1 MKKKILRIAI
11 SIIVAIGVLYLLQ
24 LLLTP
29 KYMTGIIE
37 GAFIAEY
44 YENETEYEEKDHDV
58 LFVGD
63 CEVYENFVPQVLW
76 EEYGI
81 HSYIRGS
88 AQQLIW
94 QSYYLLEDSLCY
106 EKPDVVVFN
115 VLSMKYNE
123 PQKEAYNR
131 MSVDGMK
138 WSTTKFNA
146 ITASMLEE
154 ESMLDYIF
162 PILRYHSRW
171 DELTTEDFQYMF
183 YREFM
188 AYNGYYM
195 RVDVKPV
202 TTIPDAPKL
211 PDYEFGENA
220 YFYLDKMRELCE
232 ENDIEFV
239 LVKAPTLYPHWYS
252 EWEEQIEE
260 YATEH
265 NLKYINYIEHYED
278 IGIDFQTDTYDAGL
292 HLNLS
297 GAKKLSTHFGKF
309 LVDKCGLKSRHGEE
323 ELEYIWKVKTERFQ
337 KGIEEQKEIY
347 NVE

>member
-1 MKKKILRIAI
+1 MKIVVSIL
-11 SIIVAIGVLYLLQ
+11 VAIGILYLLQ

-29 KYMTGIIE
+29 KYMTGIVE

-44 YENETEYEEKDHDV
+44 YENETTHEEKDHDV

-63 CEVYENFVPQVLW
+63 CEIYENFVPQTLW

-94 QSYYLLEDSLCY
+94 QSYYLLEDSLRY

-115 VLSMKYNE
+115 VLSMKYDE

-131 MSVDGMK
+131 MSIDGMK
-138 WSTTKFNA
+138 WSPTKWNA
-146 ITASMLEE
+146 IKASMLEE
-154 ESMLDYIF
+154 ESMLDYVF

-171 DELTTEDFQYMF
+171 SELTADDFKYMF
-183 YREFM
+183 HRDLM

-202 TTIPDAPKL
+202 TTIPDAAIL
-211 PDYEFGENA
+211 PDYEFGENS
-220 YFYLDKMRELCE
+220 YYYLDKMRALCE
-232 ENDIEFV
+232 ENDIELV
-239 LVKAPTLYPHWYS
+239 LVKAPTLYPHWYP
-252 EWEEQIEE
+252 EWDAQIEE
-260 YATEH
+260 YATEY
-265 NLKYINYIEHYED
+265 NLKYINYVEKYEE

-297 GAKKLSTHFGKF
+297 GAEKLSVDFGKF
-309 LVDKCGLKSRHGEE
+309 LVEECGLENRHGEE
-323 ELEYIWKVKTERFQ
+323 VLEEIWKVKTERFYQ
-337 KGIEEQKEIY
+337 GVEKQKEIY
-347 NVE
+347 NIE